1 MSRLFS
7 EEISGNPDLPGKD
20 EGRGRLPF
28 LKEPG
33 ENMALAALILP
44 ASGL

>member
-7 EEISGNPDLPGKD
+7 EEIAGNPDLPGKD
-20 EGRGRLPF
+20 EGAGRLPF

-33 ENMALAALILP
+33 GNMALAALILP